1 MIMDDLTQLVIGC
14 AYEVHNTL
22 GSGFLEK
29 IYENSLVRELR
40 LHGLS
45 VQQQAPVS
53 VQYKG
58 AKVGEYSVD
67 ILVEKQLVC
76 ELKAVSSILPTH
88 QVQLLNYLV
97 ATGIDDGLLINFSKS
112 VEVKRKYRLF
122 SNQSCKSC

>member
-22 GSGFLEK
+22 GSGFLNK
-29 IYENSLVRELR
+29 VYENSLAKELK

-45 VQQQAPVS
+45 VQQQVPVA
-53 VQYKG
+53 VEYKG
-58 AKVGEYSVD
+58 EKVGEYWVD
-67 ILVEKQLVC
+67 IMVEKQLVC
-76 ELKAVSSILPTH
+76 ELKAVSSITPIH
-88 QVQLLNYLV
+88 QVQLVNYLV
-97 ATGIDDGLLINFSKS
+97 ATGIDNGLLLNFSNS